1 MKALVLVL
9 LVVLTASVTA
19 VQDPTTLPNAP
30 DVKVVSKSW
39 RREVRNP
46 ALLEDPTVLNES
58 RSPSDRAQKDSA
70 PNPTGR
76 VQANRLLIPAPPK
89 GPKTQNHDP
98 NGPSVQY
105 VYEIKVLNSG
115 EQTINRLTWDFDLLE
130 PDTGR
135 EVGHHTFTSRKT
147 IRTGQAVKLSQRSTL
162 NPVSLVDASKV
173 DHKSAR
179 QYIVRVTI
187 KRIDYEEG
195 PAWVSAGR

>member
-1 MKALVLVL
+1 MKALILVL
-9 LVVLTASVTA
+9 LVLITAKVTA
-19 VQDPTTLPNAP
+19 VQDPASPNAP
-30 DVKVVSKSW
+30 DVKVISNTW

-58 RSPSDRAQKDSA
+58 RSPSDRAQKNA
-70 PNPTGR
+70 IPNPNG
-76 VQANRLLIPAPPK
+76 QIPANRLLIPTSPK

-130 PDTGR
+130 PATGR

-147 IRTGQAVKLSQRSTL
+147 IRTGQTAKLSQRSTL
-162 NPVSLVDASKV
+162 NPVSLVDASTT

-179 QYIVRVTI
+179 QYTVRVTI
-187 KRIDYEEG
+187 KRIDYEQG
-195 PAWVSAGR
+195 PAWVGAERQ